1 MAMKCLS
8 ALGKHLQVHGYTQR
22 NARVNVEMDNIKF
35 MIDFQFSLNQN
46 FPRFEPHLYTSTLII
61 Y

>member
-35 MIDFQFSLNQN
+35 MIDFQLFESKFS
-46 FPRFEPHLYTSTLII
+46 
-61 Y
+61 

>member
-1 MAMKCLS
+1 MKCLS
-8 ALGKHLQVHGYTQR
+8 ALGKHLQVHGYTCTQR
-22 NARVNVEMDNIKF
+22 NARANVEMDNIKF